1 MRTFTLFTHAS
12 LHTHTRTHS
21 ENAMAKTDMC
31 VYMCISV
38 SISCSTRLQK
48 KKAAFSRIKGKAIR
62 PPDPNWFPPSP
73 SVKAFQCPIYGL
85 APNPFVRSSA

>member
-48 KKAAFSRIKGKAIR
+48 KKL
-62 PPDPNWFPPSP
+62 P
-73 SVKAFQCPIYGL
+73 SVGL
-85 APNPFVRSSA
+85 RGRLSDPQTPTGSPPPLQ